1 MEQVKLKSIIQAEIH
16 NAIGYVMT
24 ETIYDRQKALEYYI
38 GQPYGNEV
46 EGRSSIVTKE
56 VAEVIDGA
64 IPQIIRVFSAS
75 DDVVKFE
82 PVREG
87 DEPFADQAT
96 TLANHVFYKDNDGFI
111 ILHNWFKDA
120 LLEKNGVV
128 KAYWQDKIDVN
139 YEKYANLT
147 DDELTYLLQDPETE
161 VVSQN
166 TKEVIVADEMTGMET
181 KTVSHDVKLRK
192 KINLGKVVVEN
203 VPPEEFLIS
212 KRARKIEDAPFCA
225 QRRMVTRSDLI
236 AMGFEA
242 KVVDTLPTG
251 DALQFSPERI
261 ARYTR
266 GEQPLDMQSQD
277 HTMQLIEVYEC
288 YIKVDQNDDGV
299 AELRRVLYAGNT
311 ILSDEECDYV
321 PFYSVCPSPI
331 PHKFYGQG
339 LADKVI
345 DLQLTKSTILRQM
358 LDNLYLTNNYRVAAV
373 EGKVNLDDLLTS
385 TAGGV
390 IRVKDPSAIVP
401 LTVQSTANQSFPMM
415 DYLDQ
420 VQAKR
425 TGVSDMNQGLDP
437 NVLQNATATAVATMA
452 NAAQGKLELIA
463 RIFAETGVK
472 SLFKGI
478 LHLLCK
484 YQDKERTLRINGK
497 FVAFNPREWH
507 DQYEVTIHVG
517 LGNGSKQEQLA
528 TTQMILG
535 KQEQIIQQYGLSNP
549 LVNLKQ
555 YRDTLA
561 KFIHMAGFRDSSSFM
576 NEIDDQKAAELA
588 QQAAQQQPQPDPT
601 IESTKILAQA
611 QVTQA
616 QIRAQSD
623 QAKNQIEAEKLRLE
637 AAKQQLEM
645 QMEQF
650 KLQVNTAAQGEK
662 IRTDQAKMIVDSID
676 KISKLQGQYH
686 G

>member
-1 MEQVKLKSIIQAEIH
+1 
-16 NAIGYVMT
+16 
-24 ETIYDRQKALEYYI
+24 
-38 GQPYGNEV
+38 
-46 EGRSSIVTKE
+46 
-56 VAEVIDGA
+56 
-64 IPQIIRVFSAS
+64 
-75 DDVVKFE
+75 
-82 PVREG
+82 
-87 DEPFADQAT
+87 
-96 TLANHVFYKDNDGFI
+96 
-111 ILHNWFKDA
+111 
-120 LLEKNGVV
+120 
-128 KAYWQDKIDVN
+128 
-139 YEKYANLT
+139 
-147 DDELTYLLQDPETE
+147 
-161 VVSQN
+161 
-166 TKEVIVADEMTGMET
+166 
-181 KTVSHDVKLRK
+181 
-192 KINLGKVVVEN
+192 
-203 VPPEEFLIS
+203 
-212 KRARKIEDAPFCA
+212 
-225 QRRMVTRSDLI
+225 
-236 AMGFEA
+236 
-242 KVVDTLPTG
+242 
-251 DALQFSPERI
+251 
-261 ARYTR
+261 
-266 GEQPLDMQSQD
+266 MQSQD

-288 YIKVDQNDDGV
+288 YIKVDQNDDGI

-321 PFYSVCPSPI
+321 PFYSICPSPI

-390 IRVKDPSAIVP
+390 VRVKDPSAIVP

-497 FVAFNPREWH
+497 FVKFNPREWH

-576 NEIDDQKAAELA
+576 NEIDEQQAAQLA
-588 QQAAQQQPQPDPT
+588 QQAAQQPPQPDPT

-611 QVTQA
+611 QIQQA
-616 QIRAQSD
+616 QLRAQTD
-623 QAKNQIEAEKLRLE
+623 QAKNQLEYEKLRIE
-637 AAKQQLEM
+637 SAKQELELK
-645 QMEQF
+645 MEEF
-650 KLQVNTAAQGEK
+650 KLQVESAAQGEK

-676 KISKLQGQYH
+676 KISKLQGNH
-686 G
+686 GQSIQ

>member
-1 MEQVKLKSIIQAEIH
+1 MEQVKLKSILQAEIH

-24 ETIYDRQKALEYYI
+24 ETTYDRQKSLEYYL

-64 IPQIIRVFSAS
+64 LPQIVRVFSAS
-75 DDVVKFE
+75 ENVVEFE

-96 TLANHVFYKDNDGFI
+96 TLSNYVFYKDNDGFL

-120 LLEKNGVV
+120 LMEKVGIV
-128 KAYWQDKIDVN
+128 KAYWQDKKDVN
-139 YEKYANLT
+139 YEKYQNLT
-147 DDELTYLLQDPETE
+147 DDELTYLLQDQE
-161 VVSQN
+161 VEIVSQD
-166 TKEVIVADEMTGMET
+166 TKEVIVMDEATGQET
-181 KTVSHDVKLRK
+181 KSISHDVKLRK
-192 KINLGKVVVEN
+192 VTNSGKIVVEN
-203 VPPEEFLIS
+203 IPPEEFLIS
-212 KRARKIEDAPFCA
+212 KRARRIEDSPFIA
-225 QRRMVTRSDLI
+225 QRRMVTRSELI
-236 AMGFEA
+236 AMGFDA
-242 KVVDTLPTG
+242 KVVDTLATG

-288 YIKVDQNDDGV
+288 YIKVDQNDDGI
-299 AELRRVLYAGNT
+299 AELRRILYASNE
-311 ILSDEECDYV
+311 ILSDEECDYI
-321 PFYSVCPSPI
+321 PFYSICPSPI

-339 LADKVI
+339 LADKVV

-390 IRVKDPSAIVP
+390 VRVKDPSAIVP
-401 LTVQSTANQSFPMM
+401 LTVQSTAAQSFPMM

-420 VQAKR
+420 VQSKR
-425 TGVSDMNQGLDP
+425 TGVNDMNQGLDP

-484 YQDKERTLRINGK
+484 YQDKPRYLKINGQ
-497 FVAFNPREWH
+497 FAPFNPREWH
-507 DQYEVTIHVG
+507 DQYEVTINVG

-535 KQEQIIQQYGLSNP
+535 KQEQIIQQYGLGNP
-549 LVNLKQ
+549 LVTIKQ

-576 NEIDDQKAAELA
+576 NDITDQQAQQLA
-588 QQAAQQQPQPDPT
+588 QQAANQPPQPDPT

-616 QIRAQSD
+616 QIRAQTD
-623 QAKNQIEAEKLRLE
+623 QAKNQLEAEKLRIE
-637 AAKQQLEM
+637 SAKQQLEM

-650 KLQVNTAAQGEK
+650 KLQVNSAAQGEK

-676 KISKLQGQYH
+676 KISKLQGHQN